1 MIQKGPLEGTTG
13 WSWEK
18 IVESKRAQRD
28 AAVQPWLANDPAD
41 GANDSGLEDLTA
53 TPQIE
58 QLVSRIAT
66 GAISAE
72 EVTVAHIKR

>member
-1 MIQKGPLEGTTG
+1 MIQKEPVEGTAGT
-13 WSWEK
+13 SWEK
-18 IVESKRAQRD
+18 IVESKRAERD
-28 AAVQPWLANDPAD
+28 AAVQPWLTKDIAGDAD
-41 GANDSGLEDLTA
+41 DAKSEDLTA

-72 EVTVAHIKR
+72 AVAVAHIKR